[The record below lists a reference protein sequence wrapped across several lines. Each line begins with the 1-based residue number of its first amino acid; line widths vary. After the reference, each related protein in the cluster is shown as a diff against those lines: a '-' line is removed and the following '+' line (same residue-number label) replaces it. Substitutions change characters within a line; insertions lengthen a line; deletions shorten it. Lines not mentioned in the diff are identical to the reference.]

1 MVGEQLNA
9 ALLVYLKTDCFDC
22 SFCQWLC
29 PKSLLRLPVV
39 ADLNQQ
45 WLQIIKMLV
54 DNIPAGLIG
63 WISQF
68 NQVVKPMLEQ
78 LRGLLNVTEE
88 KAEL

>member
-1 MVGEQLNA
+1 MVGELSNA
-9 ALLVYLKTDCFDC
+9 ALLVYLKNDYFDC

-29 PKSLLRLPVV
+29 PKFLLRLPVV
-39 ADLNQQ
+39 ADLYQQ
-45 WLQIIKMLV
+45 GLQIIKMLV
-54 DNIPAGLIG
+54 DNIPAGLSV

-68 NQVVKPMLEQ
+68 NQVVKPLLEQ

>member
-1 MVGEQLNA
+1 MVGEQSYA
-9 ALLVYLKTDCFDC
+9 VVLVYLKTDYFTC

-39 ADLNQQ
+39 ADLQ

-54 DNIPAGLIG
+54 DNIPEGLSA
-63 WISQF
+63 WIAQF